1 MVPRMF
7 RRLKLPLD
15 SHMQYVAKLVD
26 LHMRPSSLVDEGVT
40 DSAIRRLLFD
50 AGDDIEDLMTLV
62 ESDVTSKNPKR
73 VQQVL
78 DNYQVI
84 RRKLQEV
91 EEKDRIRNFAP
102 PIDGEIPNE
111 YEPARELL
119 LKEAAERGL
128 TPQEGESAQPT
139 KD

>member
-1 MVPRMF
+1 
-7 RRLKLPLD
+7 
-15 SHMQYVAKLVD
+15 
-26 LHMRPSSLVDEGVT
+26 
-40 DSAIRRLLFD
+40 
-50 AGDDIEDLMTLV
+50 MTLV

-78 DNYQVI
+78 DNYQLI

-102 PIDGEIPNE
+102 PIDGDEIMRLFGIPPSQIVGTLKERIKNAILDGEIPNE

-119 LKEAAERGL
+119 LKEAAKRGL
-128 TPQEGESAQPT
+128 KPQEGESAQPT
-139 KD
+139 ND

>member
-1 MVPRMF
+1 
-7 RRLKLPLD
+7 
-15 SHMQYVAKLVD
+15 
-26 LHMRPSSLVDEGVT
+26 
-40 DSAIRRLLFD
+40 
-50 AGDDIEDLMTLV
+50 MTLV

-102 PIDGEIPNE
+102 PIDGAEIMRIFGIPPSQIVGTLKERIKNAILDGEIPNE

-128 TPQEGESAQPT
+128 KPQEGEPAQPT
-139 KD
+139 ND